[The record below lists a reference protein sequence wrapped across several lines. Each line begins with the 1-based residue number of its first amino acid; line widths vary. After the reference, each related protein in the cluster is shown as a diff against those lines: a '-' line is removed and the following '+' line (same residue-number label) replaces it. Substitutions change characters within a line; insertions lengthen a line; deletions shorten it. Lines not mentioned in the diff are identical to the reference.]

1 MKKLGLFAL
10 IILSIGFLQS
20 CKNKNPS
27 IIKIYV
33 RNSSNELVNG
43 AKVVIIGD
51 VNSDPPTMSY
61 VDTVLTN
68 SSGFAEFNMEDY
80 YSVAGEDNSVAYF
93 DIVVKFDAKS
103 ATGSI
108 RSRAHTTAVETIYL
122 PQ

>member
-1 MKKLGLFAL
+1 MKKLGLLTL
-10 IILSIGFLQS
+10 IILSIGFLHS

-51 VNSDPPTMSY
+51 INSDPPTLSY

-68 SSGFAEFNMEDY
+68 SSGFAEFNMEEY
-80 YSVAGEDNSVAYF
+80 YTAAGEDNTVAYF
-93 DIVVKFDAKS
+93 DIVAKLDANS
-103 ATGSI
+103 ATGYI
-108 RSRAHTTAVETIYL
+108 RSRAHTTAVETVYL
-122 PQ
+122 P